1 MSKHTPTPYRQNGL
15 TVETKNGM
23 SLRIAT
29 ISPPGA
35 IHGYAAKT
43 LDESNAN
50 AEFIVTACNAYDDN
64 QQTIAAQS
72 RQLERLK
79 ERQKIEHQLFRK
91 EIHDLRRAY
100 SDIWKYADT
109 LERAKSLAEESLKEN
124 DANCHNR
131 LKILDEFDAREA
143 LQPQE
148 AANV

>member
-50 AEFIVTACNAYDDN
+50 AEFIVTACNAYDGN
-64 QQTIAAQS
+64 QQAIAELMAAMDQIKTIAS
-72 RQLERLK
+72 TV
-79 ERQKIEHQLFRK
+79 
-91 EIHDLRRAY
+91 
-100 SDIWKYADT
+100 SDPAD
-109 LERAKSLAEESLKEN
+109 
-124 DANCHNR
+124 
-131 LKILDEFDAREA
+131 
-143 LQPQE
+143 
-148 AANV
+148 AANTCMDIARNALKKVGK